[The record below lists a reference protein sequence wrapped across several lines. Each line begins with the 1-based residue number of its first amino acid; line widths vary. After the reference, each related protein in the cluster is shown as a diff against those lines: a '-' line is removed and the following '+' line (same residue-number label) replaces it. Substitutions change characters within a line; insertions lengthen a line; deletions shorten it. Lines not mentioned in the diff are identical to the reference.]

1 MYSIV
6 FTAGDESQVL
16 AEFATK
22 EEARAYGDR
31 VYRDYVDR
39 GMLTMQQ
46 TLRKDANGGALPPL
60 RWLGPRREKINKSGL
75 NYLATCTPFRI
86 I

>member
-46 TLRKDANGGALPPL
+46 TLRKDANGVSSASSMAGAEE
-60 RWLGPRREKINKSGL
+60 GEDK
-75 NYLATCTPFRI
+75 
-86 I
+86 

>member
-22 EEARAYGDR
+22 VAKG
-31 VYRDYVDR
+31 
-39 GMLTMQQ
+39 GFIGTMW
-46 TLRKDANGGALPPL
+46 TGG
-60 RWLGPRREKINKSGL
+60 R
-75 NYLATCTPFRI
+75 
-86 I
+86 

>member
-22 EEARAYGDR
+22 EETRAYGDR

-39 GMLTMQQ
+39 GMLTM
-46 TLRKDANGGALPPL
+46 
-60 RWLGPRREKINKSGL
+60 
-75 NYLATCTPFRI
+75 
-86 I
+86 

>member
-31 VYRDYVDR
+31 VYRDYMDR

-46 TLRKDANGGALPPL
+46 TLRKDANGGLFRL
-60 RWLGPRREKINKSGL
+60 FDGWGQGGRR
-75 NYLATCTPFRI
+75 
-86 I
+86 